1 MTQAGERAVTSA
13 GKVTKATDEEKQSL
27 SELLDPVQLRDCQ
40 PAFLPRSYQSQWPG
54 GRFVLSFSYL
64 RAMYYQ

>member
-13 GKVTKATDEEKQSL
+13 GKVTKATDEEKQ
-27 SELLDPVQLRDCQ
+27 
-40 PAFLPRSYQSQWPG
+40 LPRSYQSQWPG

-64 RAMYYQ
+64 RAIKNPAVARFFYESITSEPVSII